1 MRGVDNQN
9 CSFELVLS
17 SDGLPPFWNSDA
29 LNAFTEFFKKLINV
43 VKYAPELSF
52 KRPKFN
58 KRETVWV
65 TNTLDS
71 NVVIEFSWNQEWIVD
86 IRKKKTQEG
95 TLSAAV
101 SPGVVEPKAGVS
113 QGQEKQLHFEHNL

>member
-1 MRGVDNQN
+1 MRVCTTCHAASNHQKEGTVKIKQD
-9 CSFELVLS
+9 FLVQILPLRKDISKIATDLS
-17 SDGLPPFWNSDA
+17 TIQEA
-29 LNAFTEFFKKLINV
+29 H
-43 VKYAPELSF
+43 
-52 KRPKFN
+52 KRK
-58 KRETVWV
+58 TVWV

-71 NVVIEFSWNQEWIVD
+71 NVGIEFSWKQEWIVD

-113 QGQEKQLHFEHNL
+113 QGQEKQLHFEPE

>member
-1 MRGVDNQN
+1 M
-9 CSFELVLS
+9 
-17 SDGLPPFWNSDA
+17 
-29 LNAFTEFFKKLINV
+29 
-43 VKYAPELSF
+43 
-52 KRPKFN
+52 
-58 KRETVWV
+58 
-65 TNTLDS
+65 TNTLDTS

-113 QGQEKQLHFEHNL
+113 QGQEKQLHLEHNLQEAFTRTQLVGPKMVVGTDVLATSGGRHFRATLFKFQKKNINCKAV